1 MQYKAN
7 PERERKI
14 KLLTI
19 GLISAILVFVVGTI
33 LLGAALGSSSQKPD
47 HAKTTSTS
55 VKTQTTTKQ
64 TTKTAKTKDNTSTK
78 NTQKI
83 THSKSSKTQ
92 SQLLRTGVFS
102 SVKKT
107 SSHPE
112 TSADSS
118 ATFSPANQY
127 QAQSNLPATGPADH
141 VFTAILIGVATTL
154 FLANLSFTK
163 AKQL

>member
-7 PERERKI
+7 LERERKI

-33 LLGAALGSSSQKPD
+33 LLGAALSNSSQKSD
-47 HAKTTSTS
+47 HAKTTTS